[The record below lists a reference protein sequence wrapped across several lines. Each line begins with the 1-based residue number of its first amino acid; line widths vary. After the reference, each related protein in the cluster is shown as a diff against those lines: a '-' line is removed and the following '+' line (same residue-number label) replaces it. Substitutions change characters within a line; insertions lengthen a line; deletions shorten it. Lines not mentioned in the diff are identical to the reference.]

1 MPKPNPYL
9 DEIQRAYVPE
19 DLPSDILATLA
30 IAHELRE
37 ANCLTE
43 AINTP
48 PRFVVNSQNPISPE
62 GIRAEMAKT
71 KIMAVPDD
79 SGDARIA
86 EAARH
91 WAKAYARRN
100 EPGAR
105 PGLNR
110 IARGLA
116 ELIRTVDEEDQR

>member
-1 MPKPNPYL
+1 MSRNPYL
-9 DEIQRAYVPE
+9 DDLAENYVPE
-19 DLPSDILATLA
+19 DFDVRSLGILA

-62 GIRAEMAKT
+62 EIQAEMAKT

-86 EAARH
+86 EAARDLVERYKSEGAI
-91 WAKAYARRN
+91 AKDVLSDLVETVERTRR
-100 EPGAR
+100 
-105 PGLNR
+105 
-110 IARGLA
+110 
-116 ELIRTVDEEDQR
+116 

>member
-19 DLPSDILATLA
+19 DFNVTALATLA

-37 ANCLTE
+37 ANLLTE

-48 PRFVVNSQNPISPE
+48 TRFVVNSQNPISPE
-62 GIRAEMAKT
+62 EIRAEMSKT
-71 KIMAVPDD
+71 KIMAVSDD

-86 EAARH
+86 EAAR
-91 WAKAYARRN
+91 AAARRH
-100 EPGAR
+100 ETRSAHPR
-105 PGLNR
+105 E
-110 IARGLA
+110 ILA
-116 ELIRTVDEEDQR
+116 ELLRAVDEEDQR

>member
-1 MPKPNPYL
+1 MPNPNPYL

-62 GIRAEMAKT
+62 GIQAEMAKT

-86 EAARH
+86 EAAR
-91 WAKAYARRN
+91 AAARRH
-100 EPGAR
+100 ETRSAHPR
-105 PGLNR
+105 E
-110 IARGLA
+110 ILA
-116 ELIRTVDEEDQR
+116 ELLRAVDEEDQR